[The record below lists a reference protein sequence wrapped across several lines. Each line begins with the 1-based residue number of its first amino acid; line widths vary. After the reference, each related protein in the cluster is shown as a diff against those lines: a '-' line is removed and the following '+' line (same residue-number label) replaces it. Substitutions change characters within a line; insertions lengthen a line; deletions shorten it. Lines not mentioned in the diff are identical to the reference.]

1 MERPAPPSKL
11 GRYLIER
18 VLGKG
23 AMGVVYLARDP
34 VIGRQ
39 VALKTLAVP
48 SDAEEA
54 EEFRQRFLRE
64 AQAAGILNHPGI
76 VTVHDAGVDQESGL
90 SFIAMEFIEGRSLK
104 EVMRSGRPFTYS
116 EVAAVGGALAAALG
130 YAHSKGVV
138 HRDIKPANIIITS
151 QGLVKITDFGVA
163 RLESSNL
170 TTTGQFIGTPNY
182 MSPEQ
187 VTGAVVDGRSDLFSL
202 GVVLFE
208 LLTGVRPFAG
218 SSLSEVAY
226 RIVHEPPPIP
236 SQLRSGLPAAFNP
249 IILKLLEK
257 DPERRYQRGEDVAKA
272 LDALRRV
279 LTGTSTEATHQR
291 EPEPAAPAAPESS
304 QSLSSAPTLTRATT
318 LERPH
323 RPRVVLPQI
332 FRLPINPHWVAA
344 LLAALVVPVAGGI
357 AVLSARIDRGPFP
370 GAPPGETE
378 RRHRVAA
385 AQRAAAEAVRSGDA
399 EAALRQLEVVWD
411 QAPHS
416 DVARALAA
424 QAHEVQSA
432 QRELLSRRE
441 QAAKLREEGR
451 EFLRQGR
458 WRQAL
463 ARFEAALQ
471 LDDDP
476 LLQEYVALARDR
488 VRAAEQRGS
497 WTRPLPAPVEP
508 TPTPVTG
515 TARLEVYF
523 NSPLSA
529 GAIELEVDGEPLG
542 RKPFDFSQKGFLGLG
557 RKKGAGVFRDSMAVR
572 AGGRTVTVRL
582 LDEKGVALGEQAL
595 PGWFAP
601 NSRHVLKIEMER
613 EGAVPR
619 FTLTSLGGGR

>member
-1 MERPAPPSKL
+1 MGHSTPPPKL

-39 VALKTLAVP
+39 VALKTLSVP
-48 SDAEEA
+48 SEAEEA

-76 VTVHDAGVDQESGL
+76 VTVHDAGFDEESGL

-104 EVMRSGRPFTYS
+104 EVMRGGRPFTYS
-116 EVAAVGGALAAALG
+116 EVAAVGGALAGALA

-138 HRDIKPANIIITS
+138 HRDIKPANIIITA

-187 VTGAVVDGRSDLFSL
+187 VTGAAVDGRSDLFSL

-218 SSLSEVAY
+218 GSLSEVAY
-226 RIVHEPPPIP
+226 RIVHEPPAIP
-236 SQLRSGLPAAFNP
+236 SQLRSGLPAAYNP
-249 IILKLLEK
+249 IVLKLLEK
-257 DPERRYQRGEDVAKA
+257 DPERRYQRGEDVARA
-272 LDALRRV
+272 LEALRRV
-279 LTGTSTEATHQR
+279 LTGRSTEVTRHSEPAPSEAR
-291 EPEPAAPAAPESS
+291 EPETS
-304 QSLSSAPTLTRATT
+304 QSLSSAQTLTRATS
-318 LERPH
+318 LERP
-323 RPRVVLPQI
+323 RPPRLALPQV
-332 FRLPINPHWVAA
+332 FRLAVNPRWVAA
-344 LLAALVVPVAGGI
+344 LLAAIVLPLAGTVA
-357 AVLSARIDRGPFP
+357 ALSSRVDRGPYP
-370 GAPPGETE
+370 GSPVGEAE
-378 RRHRVAA
+378 RRHRIAA

-399 EAALRQLEVVWD
+399 SAALRHLEAVWD

-416 DVARALAA
+416 ELARALAVRA
-424 QAHEVQSA
+424 RELQTA

-441 QAAKLREEGR
+441 QAVRLREEGR
-451 EFLRQGR
+451 ESLRQGR
-458 WRQAL
+458 WRQAQ
-463 ARFEAALQ
+463 ARFEAALT

-476 LLQEYVALARDR
+476 LSREYLDLARDR

-508 TPTPVTG
+508 TPTPVSG

-523 NSPLSA
+523 NSPISA

-557 RKKGAGVFRDSMAVR
+557 RKKGAGVFKDSLAVR
-572 AGGRTVTVRL
+572 AGSRTVTVRL
-582 LDEKGVALGEQAL
+582 LSEGNVALGEQSL
-595 PGWFAP
+595 PGWFAAD
-601 NSRHVLKIEMER
+601 SRHVLKIEMES
-613 EGAVPR
+613 ETAVPR
-619 FTLTSLGGGR
+619 FTLTALGGR

>member
-1 MERPAPPSKL
+1 MENSASPARL
-11 GRYLIER
+11 GRYVIER

-48 SDAEEA
+48 SESEEG

-64 AQAAGILNHPGI
+64 AQAAGILTHPAI

-104 EVMRSGRPFTYS
+104 DVMRSGRPFTYS
-116 EVAAVGGALAAALG
+116 EVAAVGAALAGALA

-138 HRDIKPANIIITS
+138 HRDIKPANIIVTS

-187 VTGAVVDGRSDLFSL
+187 VTGSPVDGRSDLFSL

-218 SSLSEVAY
+218 GSLSEVAY
-226 RIVHEPPPIP
+226 RIVHEPAPIP

-249 IILKLLEK
+249 IVLKLLEK
-257 DPERRYQRGEDVAKA
+257 DPERRYQRGEDVARA
-272 LDALRRV
+272 LEALRRV
-279 LTGTSTEATHQR
+279 LTGVDTEVTRHTEPRASEAKETEA
-291 EPEPAAPAAPESS
+291 S
-304 QSLSSAPTLTRATT
+304 QSLSSAPTVTRATS
-318 LERPH
+318 LERP
-323 RPRVVLPQI
+323 RSPQVVLPEV
-332 FRLPINPHWVAA
+332 FRLPIQPYWVAVLLTLLVLPTAATLA
-344 LLAALVVPVAGGI
+344 LLSV
-357 AVLSARIDRGPFP
+357 RIERGPWP
-370 GAPPGETE
+370 GVLAGEAE

-385 AQRAAAEAVRSGDA
+385 AQREAAEALQRGDPVG
-399 EAALRQLEVVWD
+399 ALRSLDVVWD

-416 DVARALAA
+416 ELARTLAA
-424 QAHEVQSA
+424 QARELEAA

-441 QAAKLREEGR
+441 QALKLREEGR
-451 EFLRQGR
+451 EALRQGR
-458 WRQAL
+458 WRQAQ

-476 LLQEYVALARDR
+476 LSREYLELARDR

-497 WTRPLPAPVEP
+497 WTRPLPPPVEP

-529 GAIELEVDGEPLG
+529 GAVELSLDGEPLG
-542 RKPFDFSQKGFLGLG
+542 HKPFDFSQKGFLGLG
-557 RKKGAGVFRDSMAVR
+557 RKKGSGVFKDAFSVR
-572 AGGRTVTVRL
+572 AGTRTVTVRL
-582 LDEKGVALGEQAL
+582 LGEGGAVLGAQSL
-595 PGWFAP
+595 PAWFAP
-601 NSRHVLKIEMER
+601 NSRHVLKIEMES
-613 EGAVPR
+613 ESAVPR
-619 FTLTSLGGGR
+619 FTLTALGGR

>member
-1 MERPAPPSKL
+1 MKRSTPPSKL
-11 GRYLIER
+11 GRYVIER

-39 VALKTLAVP
+39 VALKTLSVP
-48 SDAEEA
+48 SDVEEA

-64 AQAAGILNHPGI
+64 AQAAGILTHPGI
-76 VTVHDAGVDQESGL
+76 VTVHDAGVDGESGL

-104 EVMRSGRPFTYS
+104 DVMRSGRPFTYS
-116 EVAAVGGALAAALG
+116 EVAAVGAALAGALA

-138 HRDIKPANIIITS
+138 HRDIKPANIIITT

-187 VTGAVVDGRSDLFSL
+187 VTGAPVDGRSDLFSL

-218 SSLSEVAY
+218 GSLSEVAY
-226 RIVHEPPPIP
+226 RIVHEPSAIP
-236 SQLRSGLPAAFNP
+236 SQLRGGLPAAYNP
-249 IILKLLEK
+249 IVLKLLEK
-257 DPERRYQRGEDVAKA
+257 DPKRRYQRGEDVARA
-272 LDALRRV
+272 LEALRRV
-279 LTGTSTEATHQR
+279 LTGTSTEVTRHT
-291 EPEPAAPAAPESS
+291 EPVPAEGGESEAS
-304 QSLSSAPTLTRATT
+304 RSLSSAQTVTRATS
-318 LERPH
+318 LERP
-323 RPRVVLPQI
+323 RAARLALPQV
-332 FRLPINPHWVAA
+332 FHLAINPRWVAGV
-344 LLAALVVPVAGGI
+344 LALVVVPLAGTVA
-357 AVLSARIDRGPFP
+357 ALSARIDRGPFP
-370 GAPPGETE
+370 GAPAGEAE

-385 AQRAAAEAVRSGDA
+385 AQRAAADAVRRGDPG
-399 EAALRQLEVVWD
+399 AALRDLEVVWD

-416 DVARALAA
+416 ELARSLAT
-424 QAHEVQSA
+424 QA
-432 QRELLSRRE
+432 RELETTKRDLLSRRE
-441 QAAKLREEGR
+441 QALTLRDEGR
-451 EFLRQGR
+451 ESLRQGR
-458 WRQAL
+458 WRQAQ
-463 ARFEAALQ
+463 ARFEAALK

-476 LLQEYVALARDR
+476 LSREYLELAQDR

-523 NSPLSA
+523 NSPVSS

-542 RKPFDFSQKGFLGLG
+542 RKPFDFSQKGLLGIG
-557 RKKGAGVFRDSMAVR
+557 RKKGAGVFKDSFAVR
-572 AGGRTVTVRL
+572 AGSRTVTVRL
-582 LDEKGVALGEQAL
+582 LGEAGVALGEQAL

-601 NSRHVLKIEMER
+601 DSRHVLKIEMES
-613 EGAVPR
+613 ESAVPR
-619 FTLTSLGGGR
+619 FTLTALGGR

>member
-1 MERPAPPSKL
+1 MERPTPPSKL
-11 GRYLIER
+11 GRYVIER

-48 SDAEEA
+48 SDVEEA

-76 VTVHDAGVDQESGL
+76 VTVHDAGVDEESGL
-90 SFIAMEFIEGRSLK
+90 SFIAMEFIEGKSLK
-104 EVMRSGRPFTYS
+104 DIMRSGRPFTYS
-116 EVAAVGGALAAALG
+116 EVAAVGGALAGALG

-218 SSLSEVAY
+218 GSLSEVAY

-236 SQLRSGLPAAFNP
+236 SQLRSGLPAAYNP
-249 IILKLLEK
+249 IVLKLLEK

-272 LDALRRV
+272 LEALRRV
-279 LTGTSTEATHQR
+279 LTGTSTEVTRHTEPVAT
-291 EPEPAAPAAPESS
+291 EVPAPETS
-304 QSLSSAPTLTRATT
+304 QSLSSAPTLTRATA
-318 LERPH
+318 LERP
-323 RPRVVLPQI
+323 RLPRVAMPGVL
-332 FRLPINPHWVAA
+332 RLPVNPLWVTV
-344 LLAALVVPVAGGI
+344 LLAAIVVPLAGVI

-370 GAPPGETE
+370 GAPAGEPE
-378 RRHRVAA
+378 RWHQVAA
-385 AQRAAAEAVRSGDA
+385 AQRAAAEAVHGGDA
-399 EAALRQLEVVWD
+399 NAALRHLEIVWD

-416 DVARALAA
+416 DVARTLVVQAREA
-424 QAHEVQSA
+424 QAA

-441 QAAKLREEGR
+441 QALKLREEGR
-451 EFLRQGR
+451 ESLRQGR
-458 WRQAL
+458 WREAQ

-471 LDDDP
+471 LEDDP
-476 LLQEYVALARDR
+476 LLQEYLALAKDR

-497 WTRPLPAPVEP
+497 WARPLPAPVEP
-508 TPTPVTG
+508 TPTPLTG

-523 NSPLSA
+523 NSPISA

-542 RKPFDFSQKGFLGLG
+542 RKPFDFSKKGFLGLG
-557 RKKGAGVFRDSMAVR
+557 RKKGAGVFRDSFAVL
-572 AGGRTVTVRL
+572 AGSRTVTARL
-582 LDEKGVALGEQAL
+582 LDENGAALGEQAL

-601 NSRHVLKIEMER
+601 DSRHVLKIEMDR
-613 EGAVPR
+613 EGATPR
-619 FTLTSLGGGR
+619 FTLTSLGRR

>member
-1 MERPAPPSKL
+1 MKRSTPPSKL
-11 GRYLIER
+11 GRYVIER

-48 SDAEEA
+48 AEVEEA

-76 VTVHDAGVDQESGL
+76 VTVHDAGVDEASGL
-90 SFIAMEFIEGRSLK
+90 SFIAMEFIEGMSLK
-104 EVMRSGRPFTYS
+104 ELMRSGRPFTYS
-116 EVAAVGGALAAALG
+116 EVAAVGTALAGALA

-138 HRDIKPANIIITS
+138 HRDIKPANIIVTT

-208 LLTGVRPFAG
+208 LLTGARPFAG
-218 SSLSEVAY
+218 GSLSEVAY

-236 SQLRSGLPAAFNP
+236 SQLRSGLPAAYNP
-249 IILKLLEK
+249 IVLKLLEK

-279 LTGTSTEATHQR
+279 LTGQATGVIQPAESVR
-291 EPEPAAPAAPESS
+291 AAAPKAESS
-304 QSLSSAPTLTRATT
+304 QSLSSAPTLTRATS
-318 LERPH
+318 LERP
-323 RPRVVLPQI
+323 RLSRVAIPPVL
-332 FRLPINPHWVAA
+332 RLAVNPPWVVAVLAAAVVPLATVVAA
-344 LLAALVVPVAGGI
+344 LSL
-357 AVLSARIDRGPFP
+357 RIDRGPFS
-370 GAPPGETE
+370 GSPPGEAE

-385 AQRAAAEAVRSGDA
+385 AQRAAADAVHSGDVD
-399 EAALRQLEVVWD
+399 AALRYLEVVWD

-416 DVARALAA
+416 ELARALAGRA
-424 QAHEVQSA
+424 RELQAT

-441 QAAKLREEGR
+441 QAVRLREEGR
-451 EFLRQGR
+451 ESLRQGR
-458 WRQAL
+458 WRQAQ

-476 LLQEYVALARDR
+476 LSQEYLALARDR

-497 WTRPLPAPVEP
+497 WTRPLPTPVEP

-523 NSPLSA
+523 NSPISA

-557 RKKGAGVFRDSMAVR
+557 RKKGAGVFRDNFAVR
-572 AGGRTVTVRL
+572 AGSRTVTVRL
-582 LDEKGVALGEQAL
+582 LDEKGMALGEQTL
-595 PGWFAP
+595 PGWFAVD
-601 NSRHVLKIEMER
+601 SRHVLKIEMDG
-613 EGAVPR
+613 EGAPPR
-619 FTLTSLGGGR
+619 FTLTSLGGR

>member
-48 SDAEEA
+48 SEVEEA

-76 VTVHDAGVDQESGL
+76 VTVHDAGVDEESGL
-90 SFIAMEFIEGRSLK
+90 SFIAMEFIEGKSLK

-116 EVAAVGGALAAALG
+116 EVAAVGGALAGALA

-218 SSLSEVAY
+218 GSLSEVAY

-236 SQLRSGLPAAFNP
+236 SQLRSGLPAAYNP
-249 IILKLLEK
+249 IVLKLLEK
-257 DPERRYQRGEDVAKA
+257 EPERRYQRGEDVARA

-279 LTGTSTEATHQR
+279 LTGSSTEVTRHTESAPAEAP
-291 EPEPAAPAAPESS
+291 EPETS
-304 QSLSSAPTLTRATT
+304 QSLSSAPTLTRATS
-318 LERPH
+318 LERSPL
-323 RPRVVLPQI
+323 PRVVIPQVL
-332 FRLPINPHWVAA
+332 RLAVNPRWVATVI
-344 LLAALVVPVAGGI
+344 AAIVVPVAGVV
-357 AVLSARIDRGPFP
+357 AALSARIDRGPFP
-370 GAPPGETE
+370 GPPAGETE

-385 AQRAAAEAVRSGDA
+385 AQRAAADAVSSGDA
-399 EAALRQLEVVWD
+399 NAALRHLEVVWD

-416 DVARALAA
+416 ELARSLAARAREL
-424 QAHEVQSA
+424 QAA

-441 QAAKLREEGR
+441 QAVKLREEGR
-451 EFLRQGR
+451 ESLRQGR
-458 WRQAL
+458 WRQAQ

-476 LLQEYVALARDR
+476 LSQEYLALARDR

-523 NSPLSA
+523 NSPISA
-529 GAIELEVDGEPLG
+529 GAIELEVDGQPLG

-557 RKKGAGVFRDSMAVR
+557 RKKGAGVFRDSLAVR
-572 AGGRTVTVRL
+572 AGSRTVAVRL
-582 LDEKGVALGEQAL
+582 LDEDGVALGEQTL
-595 PGWFAP
+595 PGWFAAD
-601 NSRHVLKIEMER
+601 SRHVLKIEMDG

-619 FTLTSLGGGR
+619 FTLTSLGGR